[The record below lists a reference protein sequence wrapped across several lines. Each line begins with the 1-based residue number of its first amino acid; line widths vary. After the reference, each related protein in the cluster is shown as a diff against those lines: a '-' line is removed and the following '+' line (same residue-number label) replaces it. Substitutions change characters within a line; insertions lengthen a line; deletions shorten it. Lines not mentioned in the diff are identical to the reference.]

1 MAQVGMCARRMN
13 ASYDRVLQTD
23 PRSTF
28 EGGKYEALGRSIY
41 QAKAALTLS
50 LGSFCLPPHVTSRSS

>member
-13 ASYDRVLQTD
+13 ASYDRVLQPD

-28 EGGKYEALGRSIY
+28 EGGKYEALGRGIY
-41 QAKAALTLS
+41 QAKA
-50 LGSFCLPPHVTSRSS
+50 G